1 VLTLPS
7 RTEYLRRLLASLDA
21 SVGTRP
27 AEVSVLCNTTDGL
40 PSAAIQA
47 ELRREAGG
55 LPVTFSATP
64 VTPSIA
70 DGRNRLLAQCRTPL
84 ICFLDDDVTV
94 HGDVLDTLEATLAA
108 QPLALVGLR
117 SYDDDTDVQHK
128 PRESTP
134 YHEDGALRY
143 MPVHGLLCA
152 GYTDTLRRAGGFN
165 ERRRFWGEWTELNLR
180 LWRLGLPTGYA
191 MDGAF
196 LRHWTSAP
204 DSPTRNRPGR
214 ERDVVWGLLCTALE
228 YDASAGAPGSDA
240 FWHLIE
246 TRYLPYAFGADL
258 APARV
263 LASALELLPALV
275 EAWPGISRDRAL
287 AMRHPFQFR
296 PFHRLDA
303 HDVSR
308 VLVRARR
315 LLFEERERWRSAPRR
330 LPRDGRVRLRARAGL
345 ALRRD
350 P

>member
-1 VLTLPS
+1 MTAPRLARPHERPRWTFAVLTLPS

-40 PSAAIQA
+40 PPAEIQA
-47 ELRREAGG
+47 RLRREAGG
-55 LPVTFSATP
+55 LPVTFAATP
-64 VTPSIA
+64 GKPSIA

-84 ICFLDDDVTV
+84 VCYLDDDVTV
-94 HGDVLDTLEATLAA
+94 HGDLLDTLEAALAA

-117 SYDDDTDVQHK
+117 SYDNDTDVQHK

-191 MDGAF
+191 MEGAH

-228 YDASAGAPGSDA
+228 YDAAAGAPGSDA

-258 APARV
+258 
-263 LASALELLPALV
+263 
-275 EAWPGISRDRAL
+275 
-287 AMRHPFQFR
+287 
-296 PFHRLDA
+296 
-303 HDVSR
+303 
-308 VLVRARR
+308 
-315 LLFEERERWRSAPRR
+315 
-330 LPRDGRVRLRARAGL
+330 
-345 ALRRD
+345 
-350 P
+350 